1 MELMI
6 QFFLSLTFSLYHV
19 LNRFSISRCAN
30 LTRFCVFNAWRQ
42 EMGVSE
48 PTKFLSEVSKAGDWV
63 RVGRVRDEEPQKKL
77 DSLGAFLK
85 SRVFNGNSNISG
97 IFTPKLGEMIPFWLI
112 FFKWGWFNHQPDQV
126 CFGFLEDDL
135 THNPYC
141 SRVLASFL
149 IDIACVRLRED
160 GFGLQICTPRE
171 TGCGCVPNLGSLKS
185 STGTNTT
192 YPTKINIRWHKS
204 IISGNLDV
212 WFGHLPNF
220 ERFAMLLFSADPVLT
235 AASLKTWLHWIR
247 ETTFGSKIG
256 GLKLK
261 IVSNNIWRSCGFAPL
276 RPTKQ
281 TCGNTF
287 LWWRIMW
294 AIF

>member
-1 MELMI
+1 MGRFWNHEFLMATQI
-6 QFFLSLTFSLYHV
+6 
-19 LNRFSISRCAN
+19 
-30 LTRFCVFNAWRQ
+30 
-42 EMGVSE
+42 
-48 PTKFLSEVSKAGDWV
+48 
-63 RVGRVRDEEPQKKL
+63 
-77 DSLGAFLK
+77 
-85 SRVFNGNSNISG
+85 
-97 IFTPKLGEMIPFWLI
+97 
-112 FFKWGWFNHQPDQV
+112 
-126 CFGFLEDDL
+126 FLEFSPRNLGKWSHFDSYFSNGVGS
-135 THNPYC
+135 TTNRIKFVSGSWKMIWPTTPIVQG
-141 SRVLASFL
+141 SLASFL

-256 GLKLK
+256 GLEIEDSQQQHLK
-261 IVSNNIWRSCGFAPL
+261 I
-276 RPTKQ
+276 
-281 TCGNTF
+281 
-287 LWWRIMW
+287 LWFRTTSPNKTDVWEH
-294 AIF
+294 IFVVTDYVGHFFSRKS